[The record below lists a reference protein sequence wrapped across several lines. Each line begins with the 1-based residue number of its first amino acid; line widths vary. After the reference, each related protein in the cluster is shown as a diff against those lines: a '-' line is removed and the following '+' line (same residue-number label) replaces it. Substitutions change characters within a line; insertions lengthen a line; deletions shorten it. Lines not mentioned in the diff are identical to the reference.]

1 MKIKTAE
8 QIYREKFPKSKDDTP
23 FQKLSKENL
32 KKMTIEAMEDYLT
45 EFVNHHEFDK
55 HKLFGYMRDEYNIML
70 MDSEMN
76 DIREIV
82 LPHKYPY
89 AV

>member
-1 MKIKTAE
+1 MKTSE
-8 QIYREKFPKSKDDTP
+8 QIYREKFPKSKDDTL

-32 KKMTIEAMEDYLT
+32 KKKTIEAMEDYLT
-45 EFVNHHEFDK
+45 EFVNHHEFDRR
-55 HKLFGYMRDEYNIML
+55 KLWDYMKQEHDISL